1 MVTMMGGPLVAA
13 APHEVCDGMHHAC
26 DKIDALASCCC
37 GDRSD
42 TNPLQVPSGRAQVTD
57 SAHAVIA
64 FTPVVLP
71 AVTVLFVREGLP
83 SLARPPDLR
92 ILFSDLRI

>member
-13 APHEVCDGMHHAC
+13 APHEVCGAMHHAC
-26 DKIDALASCCC
+26 DKIDALAACCC

-42 TNPLQVPSGRAQVTD
+42 TNPLRVPAGRAEITGSPHVAITV
-57 SAHAVIA
+57 APFV
-64 FTPVVLP
+64 PP

-83 SLARPPDLR
+83 ALARPPDLR
-92 ILFSDLRI
+92 ILFSDLRL